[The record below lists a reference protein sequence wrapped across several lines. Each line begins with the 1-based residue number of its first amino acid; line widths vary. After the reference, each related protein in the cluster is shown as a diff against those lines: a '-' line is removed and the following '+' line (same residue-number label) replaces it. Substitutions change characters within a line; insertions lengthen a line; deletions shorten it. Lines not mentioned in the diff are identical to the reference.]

1 VIPYDDTT
9 ACILLFIGI
18 HKKQAQ
24 LEFQRRLEENMTRE
38 DAMKIDTAIT
48 AIEWYVR
55 IAWAI
60 VGLYAALTVAGWL
73 LGA

>member
-1 VIPYDDTT
+1 VFYTK
-9 ACILLFIGI
+9 GN
-18 HKKQAQ
+18 
-24 LEFQRRLEENMTRE
+24 EENMTRE

-60 VGLYAALTVAGWL
+60 VGLYAALTLAGWL